1 MKFAHFADIHLG
13 YEQYNLPWRADDF
26 ANALKNAVKI
36 AVSEKVDFAI
46 IAGDLFHRSVPNP
59 KTLNDAIEALGIFKE
74 SGIPV
79 FAIEGNHDKSI
90 REMSAYNLLENLGLL
105 NVLGLRKERVERDNV
120 TSVRLE
126 NVYLVKGVYK
136 DVEIIGDKHRTR
148 WQLEKVLPLM
158 KSDGKSILV
167 LHQAVKEVVD
177 VDLEMSWDLT
187 IDQLPEADYYALGH
201 VHVHREKKIGDRY
214 LVYPGSTERY
224 DSREASSFFFYGE
237 RLETRSG
244 EKKGFCI
251 VENFKPRFLEI
262 ETRDLYAISI
272 DSEKKVDAEK
282 KFLEVLNMLKSSA
295 IAVVKITCSETIDS
309 KKILEIALNRLKH
322 AEINFKRRGVEDVSR
337 FMSENEFFNDFEMKL
352 LELLRDGGDMNIK
365 SAIELVKEHFSIESE
380 VKSMEAKTIERKME
394 EVVQEKKEERKE
406 VKKKVKTLLDF
417 V

>member
-1 MKFAHFADIHLG
+1 MKFAHFADVHLG
-13 YEQYNLPWRADDF
+13 YEQYNLPWRAEDF
-26 ANALKNAVKI
+26 ANAFKNAVKI
-36 AVSEKVDFAI
+36 AISEKVDFAI

-59 KTLNDAIEALGIFKE
+59 KTLNDAIEALSALKE
-74 SGIPV
+74 NEIPV

-105 NVLGLRKERVERDNV
+105 NVLGLRKERIEGDNV
-120 TSVRLE
+120 TSVRVE

-177 VDLEMSWDLT
+177 VDLEMGWDLT
-187 IDQLPEADYYALGH
+187 IDQLPEADYYAFGH
-201 VHVHREKKIGDRY
+201 VHLHREKKIGERY

-237 RLETRSG
+237 KLEKREG
-244 EKKGFCI
+244 ERKGFCI
-251 VENFKPRFLEI
+251 VENFKPRFVEI

-272 DSEKKVDAEK
+272 DSEKKVEVEK
-282 KFLEVLNMLKSSA
+282 KFLEVLHMIKSSA
-295 IAVVKITCSETIDS
+295 IAVVKIICSETIDS
-309 KKILEIALNRLKH
+309 KKILEMALNRLKH
-322 AEINFKRRGVEDVSR
+322 AEINFKRREVETISKFV
-337 FMSENEFFNDFEMKL
+337 SENEFFNEFEMKL
-352 LELLRDGGDMNIK
+352 LEILREGGDVNIK

-380 VKSMEAKTIERKME
+380 AKAVEAKTIEGKE
-394 EVVQEKKEERKE
+394 ELVQERREERKE
-406 VKKKVKTLLDF
+406 VKKRVKTLLDF